1 MSELQLP
8 TVNRAPAAL
17 PPDKELAARDA
28 EIAVL
33 RLENRR
39 LRAGNTRL
47 GDLITWINHCIPRR
61 NANGMQSDQFCLL
74 CYRGIPV
81 TPASCVM
88 ARFGRLPPKGPSD
101 PFRNPRNKTMDARI
115 TEAAL
120 PYPPI

>member
-81 TPASCVM
+81 TPATCRHDEIRAIATQGVKT
-88 ARFGRLPPKGPSD
+88 PPRGTPED
-101 PFRNPRNKTMDARI
+101 
-115 TEAAL
+115 
-120 PYPPI
+120 